1 MKIVTLVK
9 QVPDTT
15 EVRMDPKTGT
25 LIREGV
31 PSIVNPYDK
40 HALEE
45 ALRLRE
51 RFGGEVTVI
60 SMGPPQAIR
69 ALQECRALGA
79 DRCYL
84 LSDRKFAGADTLAT
98 AYSLG
103 RAVEKVVPDFDIILC
118 GQQAIDGDTGH
129 VGPQLGEYL
138 SIPHVAYVSALT
150 VEGRRAVALREM
162 EGGHMEVEVT
172 LPALFTVTKKIN
184 SPRYPTVM
192 RILKAVE
199 EDYPVLTAD
208 YIGVEEG
215 RIGLGGS
222 PTRVRKIFAPEVRP
236 RGKILQGSTDEQLDA
251 LIDVFKKL
259 NLV

>member
-15 EVRMDPKTGT
+15 EVRIDPRTGT

-45 ALRLRE
+45 ALRLRD

-69 ALQECRALGA
+69 ALQECRAMGA

-84 LSDRKFAGADTLAT
+84 LSDRKFAGSDTLAT

-103 RAVEKVVPDFDIILC
+103 KAIEKVVPDFDVVLC

-138 SIPHVAYVSALT
+138 SIPHVAYVSRLQID
-150 VEGRRAVALREM
+150 GNRAVALREM
-162 EGGHMEVEVT
+162 EGGHMEIEVN

-184 SPRYPTVM
+184 SPRYPTVSG
-192 RILKAVE
+192 ILRAVRE
-199 EDYPVLTAD
+199 NYPVLTAED
-208 YIGVEEG
+208 VGAEEE
-215 RIGLGGS
+215 RIGLKGS
-222 PTRVRKIFAPEVRP
+222 PTWVKKIFAPEVRP
-236 RGKILQGSTDEQLDA
+236 RGKILEGSMEEQLDA
-251 LIDVFKKL
+251 LIEVFKQL

>member
-15 EVRMDPKTGT
+15 AVKMDPKTGT

-60 SMGPPQAIR
+60 SMGPPQALQ
-69 ALQECRALGA
+69 ALQECRAMGA

-84 LSDRKFAGADTLAT
+84 LSDRKFAGSDTLAT

-103 RAVEKVVPDFDIILC
+103 RAVEKVVPDFDVILC

-138 SIPHVAYVSALT
+138 SIPHVAYVSSLE
-150 VEGRRAVALREM
+150 VDGRRAVALREM
-162 EGGHMEVEVT
+162 EGGHMEVEVD

-184 SPRYPTVM
+184 SPRYPTV
-192 RILKAVE
+192 RGILKAVGE
-199 EDYPVLTAD
+199 EYPILSAEDVGA
-208 YIGVEEG
+208 EEG
-215 RIGLGGS
+215 RIGLMGS
-222 PTRVRKIFAPEVRP
+222 PTRVKKIFAPEVRP
-236 RGKILQGSTDEQLDA
+236 RGKILEGSMDEQLDA
-251 LIDVFKKL
+251 LIEVFKKL